1 MEMTVAVQMK
11 INNTDDG
18 KTMIILRLQSSMK
31 ITKACQ
37 RRLTILSELNWTSK
51 DKRNKTHTQKP
62 NHASSNLRTANQLII
77 SIVNDTD

>member
-51 DKRNKTHTQKP
+51 DKRNKTHTHTHK
-62 NHASSNLRTANQLII
+62 NQIMHHQI
-77 SIVNDTD
+77 SEQPIN

>member
-51 DKRNKTHTQKP
+51 DKRNKTHT
-62 NHASSNLRTANQLII
+62 NHASSNLRTASQLII

>member
-31 ITKACQ
+31 DNESLSKKADNT
-37 RRLTILSELNWTSK
+37 LWAKL
-51 DKRNKTHTQKP
+51 D
-62 NHASSNLRTANQLII
+62 
-77 SIVNDTD
+77 

>member
-51 DKRNKTHTQKP
+51 DKRNKTHTHTHKKTK
-62 NHASSNLRTANQLII
+62 SCII
-77 SIVNDTD
+77 KSQNSQSTNNINS